1 MVVTYFLSY
10 NFTRAIP
17 FYKYFGVFFIGMV
30 ELGSVLRHENHLKE
44 FQNLYFNFC
53 HTAV

>member
-10 NFTRAIP
+10 DFTRAIP
-17 FYKYFGVFFIGMV
+17 FYKYFGFFIGMV
-30 ELGSVLRHENHLKE
+30 ELGSVLRRENHLKE

>member
-17 FYKYFGVFFIGMV
+17 FYKYFVFFFIGMV
-30 ELGSVLRHENHLKE
+30 ELGSVLRHENQLKE